1 MTPPPVGT
9 LSALTRNGR
18 KVAGVTPSRTSTQCR
33 ESEDVHWRIPPP
45 PVEFESQVCCS
56 TPEDFAGWRD
66 CRHEVRDPSA
76 AASAPV
82 SCREMLGLY
91 RDLRE

>member
-1 MTPPPVGT
+1 MTIVTRKRVCDPVRPFRARSPKSFHDPPPPVGT

-45 PVEFESQVCCS
+45 PRGIRVSGLLFN
-56 TPEDFAGWRD
+56 ARRL
-66 CRHEVRDPSA
+66 CRVAR
-76 AASAPV
+76 
-82 SCREMLGLY
+82 L
-91 RDLRE
+91 